1 MAGINALSTYD
12 ATATICGSVGRS
24 VLGGFGGVTPIL
36 AHGDKIPA
44 NLYGLHQEE
53 ILRPSV
59 PIILGAGLIP
69 RADYG
74 LQTPTNLAGLRADL
88 IKRLN
93 AKLPRSGDLT
103 VG

>member
-1 MAGINALSTYD
+1 MAGINALPALD
-12 ATATICGSVGRS
+12 ATATIGGSVGRK
-24 VLGGFGGVTPIL
+24 LNTGFGGVTPIF

-53 ILRPSV
+53 ILRPQV
-59 PIILGAGLIP
+59 PILGAGLIP

-74 LQTPTNLAGLRADL
+74 LQMPTNLAGLRADL

>member
-1 MAGINALSTYD
+1 MASRPFSLT
-12 ATATICGSVGRS
+12 
-24 VLGGFGGVTPIL
+24 VTRYPRT
-36 AHGDKIPA
+36 
-44 NLYGLHQEE
+44 LHQEE
-53 ILRPSV
+53 ILRPSA

-69 RADYG
+69 CADYG
-74 LQTPTNLAGLRADL
+74 LQTPTDLAGLRADL